1 MKIMHGAPGEEQVH
15 AAAAAAG
22 GPPLTLA
29 GEHALLLE
37 QVAIRADDVLAVAAR
52 NRWPAREL
60 QRLLGYLRAEVLR
73 QAGDEEM
80 LLFASLGTSPG
91 PGRLGRDHARLREA
105 IEILERA
112 AAGDGTW
119 SCARLAT
126 MVRDLVCQLE
136 RHLAAEERLL
146 AAGRVPGKV
155 QGVTGLGGHRHEWY
169 PLTEGPVIDLDAL
182 PPGQMIDAAT
192 DRLLRL
198 RRGEQVELRSGRDP
212 WLVWQRMDEVSPGGY
227 GFAYMKEG
235 PGCWRV
241 RVIRRPARQNPAVR
255 GRPGPRMSGTAR
267 AAPGRTSGF
276 QQQGERD

>member
-91 PGRLGRDHARLREA
+91 PGWAA
-105 IEILERA
+105 TMRA
-112 AAGDGTW
+112 
-119 SCARLAT
+119 CARPS
-126 MVRDLVCQLE
+126 RY
-136 RHLAAEERLL
+136 
-146 AAGRVPGKV
+146 
-155 QGVTGLGGHRHEWY
+155 W
-169 PLTEGPVIDLDAL
+169 
-182 PPGQMIDAAT
+182 
-192 DRLLRL
+192 
-198 RRGEQVELRSGRDP
+198 S
-212 WLVWQRMDEVSPGGY
+212 
-227 GFAYMKEG
+227 
-235 PGCWRV
+235 
-241 RVIRRPARQNPAVR
+241 ARQPVMA
-255 GRPGPRMSGTAR
+255 PGP
-267 AAPGRTSGF
+267 APGSPR
-276 QQQGERD
+276 